1 MSIVKSCP
9 LSLPPVPLSP
19 AGGTAF
25 HLLTLQTGEG
35 PKPKA
40 QGDKVTVSGQTIRFD
55 GRKIVLGRMGGS

>member
-1 MSIVKSCP
+1 
-9 LSLPPVPLSP
+9 
-19 AGGTAF
+19 
-25 HLLTLQTGEG
+25 LTLQTGEE